1 MGIAGGGVIL
11 YVNKLKREKEKGLVL
26 FLTYFYLIIVK
37 EAYSSN
43 YVLNSWNIM
52 IEIMK
57 LPRIH

>member
-43 YVLNSWNIM
+43 YVLNS
-52 IEIMK
+52 
-57 LPRIH
+57 

>member
-37 EAYSSN
+37 GFT
-43 YVLNSWNIM
+43 VVIM
-52 IEIMK
+52 A
-57 LPRIH
+57 